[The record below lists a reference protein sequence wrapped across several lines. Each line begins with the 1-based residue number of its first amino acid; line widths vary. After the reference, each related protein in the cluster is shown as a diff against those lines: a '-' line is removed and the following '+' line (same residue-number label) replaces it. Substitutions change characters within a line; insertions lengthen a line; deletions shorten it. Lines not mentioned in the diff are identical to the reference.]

1 MLLGA
6 PVTTRTAAAGAAPVK
21 PTVLQLQPVA
31 EAAQEL
37 SVASE
42 DDDKG
47 TPFTINLSIWCCTS
61 LTYDVGVRVAAS
73 EPRSAALPAPSDAN
87 AARRSSATGSSRGDK
102 PSALRVEVCEVKHT
116 SRGPFWLVLWV
127 D

>member
-1 MLLGA
+1 VQASDVADSKEPLAVLLGA

-47 TPFTINLSIWCCTS
+47 TPFTINLVLHIFELRLWRSCDS
-61 LTYDVGVRVAAS
+61 LGT
-73 EPRSAALPAPSDAN
+73 
-87 AARRSSATGSSRGDK
+87 
-102 PSALRVEVCEVKHT
+102 
-116 SRGPFWLVLWV
+116 
-127 D
+127 